1 MKKHPMPSTTS
12 DAEFLLGG
20 GEMGERIRA
29 MDWSKTP
36 LGPAHRWPQS
46 LRTAISILLDSGYPM
61 YIAWGGDF
69 TQIYNDAY
77 RPILGATKHPAA
89 LGQST
94 PECFAEIW
102 DFIGPMFERVMAEG
116 RATTLIDQLLELDR
130 NGYIEECYFTF
141 SYSAIR
147 DETGEPGG
155 VLVTVIETTA
165 RVISERRI
173 QTLRELA
180 EQGAQIKSAEE
191 ICEVTSK
198 ILEKNPLDLPFALL
212 YLLDEDGN
220 RARLAATTRVESNTL
235 ATPAV
240 ITLASEQASW
250 PLGEVMTRGSTIIAD
265 LGEKFGPLPG
275 GAWAEPAKRA
285 IVLPLTKAGQAT
297 LAGFLVAGISP
308 HLAFNDDYR
317 GFIGLTAGHIAT
329 AIANARAYEEE
340 RKRAESL
347 AELDRAKTTFFSN
360 VSHEFRTPLTLMLG
374 PAEELLNSSELSP
387 SHHEQIEVLHRNG
400 LRLLKLVNT
409 LLDFSRI
416 EAGRAQAVYEPLDL
430 AAYTT
435 ELAGMF
441 RSAVERAGL
450 RLVIDCPPLPEPVF
464 VDRDMW
470 EKVVLNLISN
480 AFKFTEKGEIRVSLR
495 AEKGAAVLSIRDTGI
510 GIHESELP
518 NLFNRFHRVEG
529 ARGRTHEGTGIGL
542 ALVQELAKLHGG
554 LVTVESVYGKG
565 SDFKVTIPLG
575 KSHLPADRVGGTQ
588 TTALGVNPFVEEA
601 LRWLP
606 DRDAENKSID
616 ATQSADRA
624 KVVLADDNADMRG
637 YVQRL
642 LSSDYDCI
650 AVADGQEA
658 LRATTEHKV
667 DLVLT
672 DMMMPNLD
680 GFGLLKALREDPK
693 TASIPVIMLSARA
706 GEDARVEGLE
716 SGADDYLIKPFSAR
730 ELLARVKGT
739 LALSKLRTEVAR
751 RDEDLLKSE
760 EQFRLLFKNSGD
772 AILIAD
778 DDGNYLEANQAACEM
793 LGYSHEQLLRM
804 KVSDLIVTESPDTT
818 DRYRTYI
825 QKGFE
830 TDEFSFVR
838 PDGER
843 RIAQYNASRFAPG
856 RHLSILRDITERKY
870 IETALQKQSERLRLM
885 WEAASLLLTTEE
897 PDKMV
902 QGLFNKIAPHFGL
915 DTYFNFMVNDAGD
928 ALRLESCAGIT
939 EEVARTITR
948 LEFGQAV
955 CGTVALRR
963 EPIVA
968 TYIQESNEPMTQLVK
983 SFGIRAY
990 ACSPLMINGKL
1001 LGTLSFAS
1009 RTRNQFDE
1017 DELEFLRTI
1026 CHYVT
1031 VAYERLRLVLELK
1044 ENDRR
1049 KDEFLATLAHE
1060 LRNPLA
1066 PIRNG
1071 LQILRLADDNRDTVE
1086 QAREMMERQLLQMVR
1101 LIDDLLDLSRISRG
1115 KIELRKEQGDLAVVV
1130 QNAIETSRPLIEQSS
1145 HLLMTSIPAEPI
1157 FVDADVTRLA
1167 QVFANLLNNAA
1178 KYTEKGGRIWLTV
1191 EREGNEVVVSV
1202 KDTGVGIPAHQLPG
1216 VFEMFSQV
1224 DRSLEKSQGGLGIGL
1239 SIVKQL
1245 VEMHGGTVKAQS
1257 EGHGFGSEFIVRL
1270 PVLAVLDHELQPP
1283 SERAEHASASAER
1296 RIVVADDNED
1306 SAFTM
1311 AMMLKLMGNDVRT
1324 AHDGFEA
1331 IEVAEAFR
1339 PELILLDI
1347 GMPGLNGYDA
1357 CRRIRE
1363 QAWGKGVVMVA
1374 LTGWGQDEDK
1384 RRSREA
1390 GFDHHLVKPIEPE
1403 ALEKLLAALPT
1414 ETH

>member
-1 MKKHPMPSTTS
+1 KP
-12 DAEFLLGG
+12 
-20 GEMGERIRA
+20 
-29 MDWSKTP
+29 
-36 LGPAHRWPQS
+36 
-46 LRTAISILLDSGYPM
+46 
-61 YIAWGGDF
+61 
-69 TQIYNDAY
+69 
-77 RPILGATKHPAA
+77 
-89 LGQST
+89 
-94 PECFAEIW
+94 
-102 DFIGPMFERVMAEG
+102 V
-116 RATTLIDQLLELDR
+116 
-130 NGYIEECYFTF
+130 
-141 SYSAIR
+141 
-147 DETGEPGG
+147 G

-165 RVISERRI
+165 RVISERRM

-180 EQGAQIKSAEE
+180 EQDVQIKSAEE
-191 ICEVTSK
+191 ICEVTAK
-198 ILEKNPLDLPFALL
+198 ILEKNSLDLPFALL
-212 YLLDEDGN
+212 YLLDEAGA
-220 RARLAATTRVESNTL
+220 RAKLAATTRIESGTL
-235 ATPAV
+235 AAPAV
-240 ITLASEQASW
+240 ITLASEQTSW
-250 PLGEVMTRGSTIIAD
+250 PLGEVMKSGSTIIAD
-265 LGEKFGPLPG
+265 LEEKFDPLPG
-275 GAWAEPAKRA
+275 GAWVAPAKQA
-285 IVLPLTKAGQAT
+285 IALPLTKAGQAA

-308 HLAFNDDYR
+308 RLAFNDDYR
-317 GFIGLTAGHIAT
+317 GFIGLMAGHIAT

-347 AELDRAKTTFFSN
+347 AELDRAKTAFFSN

-374 PAEELLNSSELSP
+374 PTEELLNSSELLP
-387 SHHEQIEVLHRNG
+387 AHHEQVEVLHRNG

-416 EAGRAQAVYEPLDL
+416 EAGRAQAVYEPIDL
-430 AAYTT
+430 AAYTA
-435 ELAGMF
+435 ELAGVF
-441 RSAVERAGL
+441 RSAVEKAGL
-450 RLVIDCPPLPEPVF
+450 QLVIDCLPLPEPVF

-495 AEKGAAVLSIRDTGI
+495 AENGAAVLSIRDTGI
-510 GIHESELP
+510 GIPEAELP

-554 LVTVESVYGKG
+554 IVTVGSVYGKG
-565 SDFKVTIPLG
+565 SDFIVTIPLG
-575 KSHLPADRVGGTQ
+575 KNHLPADRIGGAR
-588 TTALGVNPFVEEA
+588 TTASTALSANPFVEEP

-606 DRDAENKSID
+606 DADSASKSND
-616 ATQSADRA
+616 ATESADRS

-650 AVADGQEA
+650 AVADGLEA

-739 LALSKLRTEVAR
+739 LALSKFHTEMAR
-751 RDEDLLKSE
+751 RDEE
-760 EQFRLLFKNSGD
+760 
-772 AILIAD
+772 
-778 DDGNYLEANQAACEM
+778 
-793 LGYSHEQLLRM
+793 
-804 KVSDLIVTESPDTT
+804 
-818 DRYRTYI
+818 
-825 QKGFE
+825 
-830 TDEFSFVR
+830 
-838 PDGER
+838 
-843 RIAQYNASRFAPG
+843 
-856 RHLSILRDITERKY
+856 
-870 IETALQKQSERLRLM
+870 LQ
-885 WEAASLLLTTEE
+885 
-897 PDKMV
+897 
-902 QGLFNKIAPHFGL
+902 
-915 DTYFNFMVNDAGD
+915 
-928 ALRLESCAGIT
+928 
-939 EEVARTITR
+939 
-948 LEFGQAV
+948 
-955 CGTVALRR
+955 
-963 EPIVA
+963 
-968 TYIQESNEPMTQLVK
+968 
-983 SFGIRAY
+983 
-990 ACSPLMINGKL
+990 
-1001 LGTLSFAS
+1001 
-1009 RTRNQFDE
+1009 
-1017 DELEFLRTI
+1017 
-1026 CHYVT
+1026 
-1031 VAYERLRLVLELK
+1031 RLVLELK

-1066 PIRNG
+1066 PIRNS
-1071 LQILRLADDNRDTVE
+1071 LQIMKLADDNRNAVE
-1086 QAREMMERQLLQMVR
+1086 QARETMERQLQQMVR

-1115 KIELRKEQGDLAVVV
+1115 TIELRRERGDLATVV
-1130 QNAIETSRPLIEQSS
+1130 QNAIETSRPVIEQSG
-1145 HLLMTSIPAEPI
+1145 HLLMTSIPVEPV

-1178 KYTEKGGRIWLTV
+1178 KYTEKGGRIWLAV

-1202 KDTGVGIPAHQLPG
+1202 KDTGVGIPAHQLPR

-1239 SIVKQL
+1239 SIVKRL
-1245 VEMHGGTVKAQS
+1245 VEMHGGTVEAQS

-1270 PVLAVLDHELQPP
+1270 PVLASLDHESQPP
-1283 SERAEHASASAER
+1283 GKREEQASASAER

-1306 SAFTM
+1306 SAYTM
-1311 AMMLKLMGNDVRT
+1311 AMMLKIMGNDVRT

-1331 IEVAEAFR
+1331 IEAAEAFR

-1347 GMPGLNGYDA
+1347 GMPRLNGYDA

-1363 QAWGKGVVMVA
+1363 QSWGKDVVMVA

-1384 RRSREA
+1384 RLSREA

>member
-1 MKKHPMPSTTS
+1 MKNHSTPSEKT

-20 GEMGERIRA
+20 GDMGEQIRA

-36 LGPAHRWPQS
+36 LGLARQWPQS

-61 YIAWGGDF
+61 YIAWGRDF

-102 DFIGPMFERVMAEG
+102 DFIGPMFERVMAIGE
-116 RATTLIDQLLELDR
+116 ATTLIDQLLELDR
-130 NGYIEECYFTF
+130 NGYVEECYFTF

-147 DETGEPGG
+147 DETGRPGG

-165 RVISERRI
+165 RVISERRM

-180 EQGAQIKSAEE
+180 EQSAQIKSADE
-191 ICEVTSK
+191 ICEVTAE
-198 ILEKNPLDLPFALL
+198 ILEKNSQDLPFALL
-212 YLLDEDGN
+212 YLLDEDGKQ
-220 RARLAATTRVESNTL
+220 ARLAATTRIASGT
-235 ATPAV
+235 AASPTI
-240 ITLASEQASW
+240 ITLTDSQGVW
-250 PLGEVMTRGSTIIAD
+250 PLGEVMRRGSTEIRD
-265 LGEKFGPLPG
+265 LEEKFGPLAG
-275 GAWAEPAKRA
+275 ETVKRA
-285 IVLPLTKAGQAT
+285 IALPLAKAGHEA

-308 HLAFNDDYR
+308 RLDFNDDYR
-317 GFIGLTAGHIAT
+317 GFVGLMAGHIAT

-347 AELDRAKTTFFSN
+347 AELDRAKTAFFSN

-374 PAEELLNSSELSP
+374 PAEDLLNSSELSP
-387 SHHEQIEVLHRNG
+387 AHHAQVEVLHRNG

-430 AAYTT
+430 AAYTA
-435 ELAGMF
+435 ELASMF
-441 RSAVERAGL
+441 GTAIERAGL
-450 RLVIDCPPLPEPVF
+450 RLVIDCPSLPEPVF

-480 AFKFTEKGEIRVSLR
+480 AFKFTEEGEIRVSLR
-495 AEKGAAVLSIRDTGI
+495 AENGCAVLSIRDTGI
-510 GIHESELP
+510 GIPEPELP

-529 ARGRTHEGTGIGL
+529 ARGRTYEGTGIGL

-554 LVTVESVYGKG
+554 TVTARSVYGKG
-565 SDFKVTIPLG
+565 SDFAVRIPLG
-575 KSHLPADRVGGTQ
+575 KSHLPADRIGVAS
-588 TTALGVNPFVEEA
+588 TALGVSPFVEEA

-606 DRDAENKSID
+606 DADKPFSVPAVP
-616 ATQSADRA
+616 AQSADRA
-624 KVVLADDNADMRG
+624 KVILADDNADMRD
-637 YVQRL
+637 YVRRL
-642 LSSDYDCI
+642 LSSEYDVI

-658 LRATTEHKV
+658 LRATVEHNA

-680 GFGLLKALREDPK
+680 GFGLLKAIREDPK

-706 GEDARVEGLE
+706 GEDARVEGLQ

-730 ELLARVKGT
+730 ELLARVKGA
-739 LALSKLRTEVAR
+739 LALARLRFEVAR
-751 RDEDLLKSE
+751 REDDLRRSD
-760 EQFRLLFKNSGD
+760 EQFQLLFKNSGD
-772 AILIAD
+772 AILVAD
-778 DDGNYLEANQAACEM
+778 DDGNYIEANQAACEM
-793 LGYSHEQLLRM
+793 LGYGHEQLLRM
-804 KVSDLIVTESPDTT
+804 NVSDLKAVESPDAT
-818 DRYRTYI
+818 DRYQDYVR
-825 QKGFE
+825 KGFE
-830 TDEFSFVR
+830 TGEFNFVR

-856 RHLSILRDITERKY
+856 RHLSILRDITERKQ
-870 IETALQKQSERLRLM
+870 IEAALKKQSERLRLM
-885 WEAASLLLTTEE
+885 WEAASLLLTTDE

-902 QGLFNKIAPHFGL
+902 LGLFHKIAPHFGL

-928 ALRLESCAGIT
+928 ALRLESCTGIS
-939 EEVARTITR
+939 EETARTITR

-955 CGTVALRR
+955 CGTVALRC

-968 TYIQESNEPMTQLVK
+968 TYIQDSFEPMTQLIK

-990 ACSPLMINGKL
+990 ACSPLLINGKL

-1009 RTRNQFDE
+1009 RTRDQFEE

-1071 LQILRLADDNRDTVE
+1071 LQIMRIASDNPTAVE
-1086 QAREMMERQLLQMVR
+1086 QARETMERQLQQMVH

-1115 KIELRKEQGDLAVVV
+1115 KVELRKERGNLATVLH
-1130 QNAIETSRPLIEQSS
+1130 NAIETSRPLIEQSG
-1145 HLLMTSIPAEPI
+1145 HQLTVSIPPESI

-1191 EREGNEVVVSV
+1191 ERETDRVVVSV

-1239 SIVKQL
+1239 SIVRRL
-1245 VEMHGGTVKAQS
+1245 VEMHGGTVEARS
-1257 EGHGFGSEFIVRL
+1257 EGHGLGSEFIVRL
-1270 PVLAVLDHELQPP
+1270 PALMYSDHESQPSAGHEQP
-1283 SERAEHASASAER
+1283 VSASGQR
-1296 RIVVADDNED
+1296 RILVADDNED

-1311 AMMLKLMGNDVRT
+1311 ATMLRIMGHEVRT
-1324 AHDGFEA
+1324 AHDGIEA
-1331 IEVAEAFR
+1331 IEAAEAFR

-1347 GMPGLNGYDA
+1347 GMPRLNGYDA

-1363 QAWGKGVVMVA
+1363 QVWGGSMVMVA

-1384 RRSREA
+1384 RRSHEA

-1403 ALEKLLAALPT
+1403 TLEKLLAAMQT
-1414 ETH
+1414 A